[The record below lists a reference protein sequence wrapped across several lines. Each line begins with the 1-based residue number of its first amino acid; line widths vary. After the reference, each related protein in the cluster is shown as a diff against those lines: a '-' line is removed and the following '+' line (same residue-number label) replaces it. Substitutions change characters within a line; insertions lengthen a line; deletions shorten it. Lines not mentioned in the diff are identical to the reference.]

1 MAKYH
6 GLGGLNNRNLF
17 PSSSGGK
24 KPKSKVLA
32 GLIYPENAPWPAGG
46 VFSLCPHVVSPLS
59 LCIPGI
65 SPSFYKVTSHIG
77 LGPTFMTFVPSLNTL
92 SPNTGIF

>member
-1 MAKYH
+1 MK
-6 GLGGLNNRNLF
+6 LLNNRNLF

-24 KPKSKVLA
+24 KAKSKALA
-32 GLIYPENAPWPAGG
+32 GLIYPESAPWPEDG
-46 VFSLCPHVVSPLS
+46 VFSLCPHAVSPLS

-77 LGPTFMTFVPSLNTL
+77 LGPTFMTFVTSLNTL
-92 SPNTGIF
+92 SPNTVIF